1 MARLISLALADH
13 ARIGP
18 SFVIRFSWNSRLE
31 NPIERVKGIPAA
43 YLDLLGDLFENWQ
56 EEVAILAAADPG
68 RFSAVVTA
76 VLRDRLHAAIGAV
89 LEAAPAVPGDDILA
103 AVGGAVGR
111 WLEQWRR
118 TAPEAGGIL
127 SSAQLA
133 DARAAARRARA
144 DQRSWARRAAFTQ
157 EFLAP
162 VPPGDAPG

>member
-1 MARLISLALADH
+1 MLC
-13 ARIGP
+13 
-18 SFVIRFSWNSRLE
+18 
-31 NPIERVKGIPAA
+31 
-43 YLDLLGDLFENWQ
+43 
-56 EEVAILAAADPG
+56 
-68 RFSAVVTA
+68 
-76 VLRDRLHAAIGAV
+76 DRLHAAIGV
-89 LEAAPAVPGDDILA
+89 LAQHRPAGRDILA